1 MSSFVELEREPR
13 NAVLL
18 WPNAQAFTHYQ
29 SNERLVTRRK
39 EALLYASA
47 YLRRQI
53 DYDPVKVFT
62 RHMAN
67 DHFPMVDQILNDL
80 LTKVKAVKTN
90 LGEAYSIDRKVY
102 SQILGLANKVQEELG
117 KYLLIEGYAVPELP
131 RWGSDR
137 NISHWYLENELEIL
151 GTAFRTE
158 VEQFFSLFDQVY
170 NFKDARPRNEVLLSM
185 GSGFKPNKSFLVT
198 RPNSETEIMRM
209 EDTARPLTS
218 TPASRR
224 HSSMYAHNEEG
235 INCLKEGINAHVHDK
250 LPTSRLRDVL
260 INVGDRFSPEN
271 SAEPSEHSFSADRN
285 SEKGGGDEEQIRRSF
300 RRPPGPLEG
309 DDPSSDDER
318 GGPNKGSRRPPKI
331 PNHNKLSYKR
341 QNDVPSIQESH
352 FDTKLKPESVPKW
365 DGNTD
370 TLVRWLTKVNDIAS
384 ISKTVFTQLGRIVP
398 RRFEGA
404 AETWYWSLP
413 DKFRRSAEVD
423 WDTLR
428 NVITDFYMNRKWLD
442 QQKGKAIR
450 AHYREPGYARETPS
464 EYFIRKN
471 ELLNN
476 AYSMEDSELIMEI
489 MEGAPPN
496 WNTILTMQL
505 YATTVEFQRAVRY
518 HEDTLMKLNPSNYT
532 PRDRTRDYRANY
544 TRDSNSYTP
553 RTYLVGAYSGMA
565 VPKYPKDDSNV
576 TKKGL
581 TPEEKGARPCRHC
594 GSGKHWDQEC
604 KHAYKAERKARVN
617 KIMASPEQSEA
628 QEAYDNLYYSLSPSD
643 DDEEEASDSG
653 KEEEVI

>member
-1 MSSFVELEREPR
+1 MSSFVELERDPPPHLNSTSMAGEDENGTEQYEIEELTDFRTPISPDDILGEPR

-29 SNERLVTRRK
+29 SNERLVARRK

-53 DYDPVKVFT
+53 DYDLVKVFT

-102 SQILGLANKVQEELG
+102 SQILGLANKVQEEL
-117 KYLLIEGYAVPELP
+117 
-131 RWGSDR
+131 
-137 NISHWYLENELEIL
+137 
-151 GTAFRTE
+151 
-158 VEQFFSLFDQVY
+158 
-170 NFKDARPRNEVLLSM
+170 DARPRNEVLLSM

-198 RPNSETEIMRM
+198 RPNSETEITRM

-224 HSSMYAHNEEG
+224 CSSMYAHNEEG
-235 INCLKEGINAHVHDK
+235 INHLKEGINAHVRDK
-250 LPTSRLRDVL
+250 PPTSRLRDIL

-331 PNHNKLSYKR
+331 PNHNKPSYKR

-370 TLVRWLTKVNDIAS
+370 TLVRWLTK
-384 ISKTVFTQLGRIVP
+384 LGQIMP

-442 QQKGKAIR
+442 QQKGKVIR

-464 EYFIRKN
+464 EYFIRKKN
-471 ELLNN
+471 YSTTHTPWKTLN
-476 AYSMEDSELIMEI
+476 
-489 MEGAPPN
+489 
-496 WNTILTMQL
+496 
-505 YATTVEFQRAVRY
+505 
-518 HEDTLMKLNPSNYT
+518 
-532 PRDRTRDYRANY
+532 
-544 TRDSNSYTP
+544 
-553 RTYLVGAYSGMA
+553 
-565 VPKYPKDDSNV
+565 
-576 TKKGL
+576 
-581 TPEEKGARPCRHC
+581 
-594 GSGKHWDQEC
+594 
-604 KHAYKAERKARVN
+604 
-617 KIMASPEQSEA
+617 
-628 QEAYDNLYYSLSPSD
+628 
-643 DDEEEASDSG
+643 
-653 KEEEVI
+653 